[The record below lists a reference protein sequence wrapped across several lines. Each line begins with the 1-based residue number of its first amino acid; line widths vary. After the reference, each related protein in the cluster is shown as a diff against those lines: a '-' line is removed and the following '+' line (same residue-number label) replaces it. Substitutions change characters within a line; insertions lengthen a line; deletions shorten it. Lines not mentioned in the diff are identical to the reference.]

1 MLNVI
6 WSVLIVV
13 SVIYG
18 IATGRGAEVGNAFF
32 DGASSC
38 VSFIIK
44 TGSVMVMWQAM
55 LNIAEKGGLSKKLAD
70 LLAPVICR
78 LFDNVRKGS
87 RSAMLIANNVTANM
101 LGLSNAA
108 TPMGME
114 AMKELSKKSLHG
126 TATDDMCLLAVI
138 NSASLQLI
146 PSTLIAM
153 RSANQSAS
161 PGEITVPIW
170 IVSALTVTFAVIMAK
185 AMQKAVPG
193 SKGGT
198 RK

>member
-1 MLNVI
+1 MNFLLNII
-6 WSVLIVV
+6 WTFLIVV

-18 IATGRGAEVGNAFF
+18 IATGKSAEVSNAFF
-32 DGASSC
+32 DGAASC
-38 VSFIIK
+38 ASFVIQ
-44 TGSVMVMWQAM
+44 TGSVMIMWQAM
-55 LNIAEKGGLSKKLAD
+55 LSIADKSGLSKKLAD
-70 LLAPVICR
+70 LLSPVICK
-78 LFDNVRKGS
+78 LFTGVKKGS
-87 RSAMLIANNVTANM
+87 RSARLIANNITANM

-114 AMKELSKKSLHG
+114 AMKELSKKSSYQ

-153 RSANQSAS
+153 RSASQSVS

-170 IVSALTVTFAVIMAK
+170 IVSASTVIFAVIMAK
-185 AMQKAVPG
+185 VMQKKLPKEAN
-193 SKGGT
+193 
-198 RK
+198 